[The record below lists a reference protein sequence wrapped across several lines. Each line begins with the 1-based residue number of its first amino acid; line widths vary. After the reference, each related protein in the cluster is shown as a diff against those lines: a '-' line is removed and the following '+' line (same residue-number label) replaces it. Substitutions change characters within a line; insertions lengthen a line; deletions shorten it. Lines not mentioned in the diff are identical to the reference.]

1 MLARC
6 WWRSTALCINNGL
19 SAKLTPLQATWGKQ
33 ELVRR
38 LLDAGVPKDELG
50 LPLTPGSAEEKSTIS
65 QRVVTAAPPFKLLS
79 GMTSSRNVPPLCVSV
94 AKLKQQLSK
103 EALKI
108 LLSLESKMSAANF
121 LRAAQV
127 MAANTNFRKG

>member
-1 MLARC
+1 
-6 WWRSTALCINNGL
+6 
-19 SAKLTPLQATWGKQ
+19 
-33 ELVRR
+33 
-38 LLDAGVPKDELG
+38 
-50 LPLTPGSAEEKSTIS
+50 
-65 QRVVTAAPPFKLLS
+65 
-79 GMTSSRNVPPLCVSV
+79 MTSSRNVPALCVSV

-127 MAANTNFRKG
+127 MAANTNFRKGAGLDSELGELNKKLDL